1 MKFEE
6 REVPTDIVYAARNYV
21 KKPFGA
27 SQELYVVRYLKQA
40 AKLHYVV
47 AKK

>member
-6 REVPTDIVYAARNYV
+6 HEVPTDIVYAARNYV
-21 KKPFGA
+21 KKNFNA
-27 SQELYVVRYLKQA
+27 LQEVYMVRYFIQA

-47 AKK
+47 TKK

>member
-6 REVPTDIVYAARNYV
+6 HEVPTDIVYAAGNYV
-21 KKPFGA
+21 KKTFGP
-27 SQELYVVRYLKQA
+27 SQEVYVVRYFKQA

-47 AKK
+47 RQK